1 MQALIWTGSALTLGG
16 VALLVYC
23 IIMVARAKS
32 ASLDDAALRQRLQR
46 AVVWNMAA
54 LALSGLGLIVVI
66 TGLALG

>member
-1 MQALIWTGSALTLGG
+1 MQAFIWTGSALTLGG

-23 IIMVARAKS
+23 IIMVARAKT
-32 ASLDDAALRQRLQR
+32 AGLDDATLRQRLQR